1 MLWGKYWELIDDQRT
16 GLWQSHRADG
26 LRLCVVVA
34 LELGSQCKLGRFFFL
49 LSLQPRLAMIADR
62 SWTELRHF
70 VWSDHEQILQMS
82 HRSPRIALVR
92 MMRII
97 VRMADMV
104 LLARATKSFVSGL
117 VGSHLCWSLI
127 SASCCG

>member
-1 MLWGKYWELIDDQRT
+1 MLWGKYWELVHDQRT

-34 LELGSQCKLGRFFFL
+34 LELGSQCKVGRL
-49 LSLQPRLAMIADR
+49 LSLLRLELSLAMIADR
-62 SWTELRHF
+62 SWRELRHF
-70 VWSDHEQILQMS
+70 VRTDHISLQRS
-82 HRSPRIALVR
+82 HRSPRMAVLR

-117 VGSHLCWSLI
+117 VGSHLF
-127 SASCCG
+127 CGIIAWCSG